1 MFDEW
6 IALEVGCANISEVTS
21 NNMNDNLRSSHFL
34 LPLILFPFYYP
45 VSVT

>member
-34 LPLILFPFYYP
+34 PLILFPFYYP